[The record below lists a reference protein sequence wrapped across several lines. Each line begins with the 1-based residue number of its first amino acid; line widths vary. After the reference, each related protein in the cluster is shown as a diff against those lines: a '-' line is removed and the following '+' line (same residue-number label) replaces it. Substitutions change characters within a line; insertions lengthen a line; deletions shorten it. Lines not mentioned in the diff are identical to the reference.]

1 MFVTGGDGL
10 EVLDMDVREI
20 QVGRTDERWML
31 AGGGRGRCTADIR
44 TEGRK
49 GNGGGIWE
57 LLFDTDGHT
66 HTHSHT
72 GTRMLQMR
80 GGGPPM
86 VSSVSHLT
94 HHTPGLE
101 LGRDGMGWMNEVR
114 WVGSEF
120 GQLLGSGM
128 GRDGN
133 GE

>member
-1 MFVTGGDGL
+1 MHGRYTHG
-10 EVLDMDVREI
+10 REE
-20 QVGRTDERWML
+20 GERGWDL
-31 AGGGRGRCTADIR
+31 GASSRHG
-44 TEGRK
+44 
-49 GNGGGIWE
+49 W
-57 LLFDTDGHT
+57 T

-72 GTRMLQMR
+72 GTHMLQMR

-86 VSSVSHLT
+86 AYSVSHLT